1 MKVIL
6 KENIEKLG
14 FKDEIVDV
22 KNGFARNFL
31 IPKNKAVI
39 ATENAI
45 KVLNELVPNAL
56 WILRGWEYS
65 DLEWKDETKTK
76 PTKTEFDAKVKEL
89 GA

>member
-1 MKVIL
+1 MKD
-6 KENIEKLG
+6 IESLEDMAKHDLA
-14 FKDEIVDV
+14 V
-22 KNGFARNFL
+22 KS
-31 IPKNKAVI
+31 I
-39 ATENAI
+39 
-45 KVLNELVPNAL
+45 NELVPNST

>member
-31 IPKNKAVI
+31 IPKNKAIIAPSVSKYRDVKPVLTSVSKSISNDSPDFSTIFLSIFFDVI
-39 ATENAI
+39 FLI
-45 KVLNELVPNAL
+45 
-56 WILRGWEYS
+56 G
-65 DLEWKDETKTK
+65 
-76 PTKTEFDAKVKEL
+76 
-89 GA
+89 

>member
-1 MKVIL
+1 MA
-6 KENIEKLG
+6 NIESLEDMTKHDL
-14 FKDEIVDV
+14 
-22 KNGFARNFL
+22 
-31 IPKNKAVI
+31 
-39 ATENAI
+39 AI

-76 PTKTEFDAKVKEL
+76 PTKTEFDAKVNEL